1 MLRVLPT
8 TVKRVLQQTEV
19 VTSCVNTVV
28 WMDEIMRKSRRT
40 GELRHLLQK
49 KSLPWVGETRN
60 MYRFWCKKECSL
72 LSAITDLL

>member
-49 KSLPWVGETRN
+49 QVCLGSVKRATCTDFDAKR
-60 MYRFWCKKECSL
+60 
-72 LSAITDLL
+72 SALYFLR